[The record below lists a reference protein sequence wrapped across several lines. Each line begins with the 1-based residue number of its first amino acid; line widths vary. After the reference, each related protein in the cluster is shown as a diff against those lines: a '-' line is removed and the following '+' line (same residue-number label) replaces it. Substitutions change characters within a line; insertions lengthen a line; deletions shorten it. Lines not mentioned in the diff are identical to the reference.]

1 MPRVK
6 SGPAIRHRRKKILK
20 LAKGYRGSQSTRF
33 RSANQAVMKAGT
45 NAYRDRKRKKREF
58 RGLWIQ
64 RINAAAW
71 LHGMPYN
78 RFIFGLQ
85 KAGVLLDRK
94 VLAEIAVNE
103 PETFGQLADI
113 AKANV

>member
-64 RINAAAW
+64 RINAAAR